1 MEQREIVASEDYN
14 SKGTYG
20 KSIKLIPLENN
31 DSAARKKLEDA
42 VINLG
47 LSYRVTNNDIEIY
60 NHKNFEHL
68 NTLIFVSALQIKKD
82 LDSDV
87 TLVTKSNSGKVK
99 KMDFSEKVSYL
110 TEEIINDAAINI
122 YDKLSSKYPT
132 KTHVKETTIAR
143 MKFSII
149 SYIILINETSEEIDE
164 DIRVIKGAYEAFK
177 DQDHFDKFL
186 ENQTNIE
193 IELETLDVQE
203 NDEEKIIESISI
215 ESDEDEDKYVAE
227 IKNNKNS
234 KIIKFKEEGNYITI
248 ERFVDLLEDLAFLG
262 NLTDAIINTFDYC
275 RLDIVPFNSENYN
288 NKEFEMT
295 VTKTEERLAD
305 PKEFKSKINSK
316 NKSNVI
322 TFRQG
327 KNIYVVPKSVKN
339 GDFTND
345 DIYTSPSKFCKN
357 STDSQRENFFK
368 TVSTVIKN
376 NVQSIDNINVTSED
390 SNWFHFIIS
399 DNDNIYSK

>member
-1 MEQREIVASEDYN
+1 MEQREIVSSEDYN

-20 KSIKLIPLENN
+20 KSIKLIPLEYN
-31 DSAARKKLEDA
+31 DSGRKKLEDA

-47 LSYRVTNNDIEIY
+47 LSYSVTNSDIEIY

-68 NTLIFVSALQIKKD
+68 NTLIFVSALQIKKN
-82 LDSDV
+82 LDI
-87 TLVTKSNSGKVK
+87 LVAKTFTEKEK
-99 KMDFSEKVSYL
+99 KMGFSKKVSRL
-110 TEEIINDAAINI
+110 SEEIINDAAINI

-149 SYIILINETSEEIDE
+149 SYIILINKTFKEIDE
-164 DIRVIKGAYEAFK
+164 DIRVLKGAYEAFK
-177 DQDHFDKFL
+177 DQDHFGKFL
-186 ENQTNIE
+186 ENQNNIE
-193 IELETLDVQE
+193 SELETLDFQE

-215 ESDEDEDKYVAE
+215 ESDEDEDKYVTE
-227 IKNNKNS
+227 IKNKKNS
-234 KIIKFKEEGNYITI
+234 KIIKFKEEGKYITI

-275 RLDIVPFNSENYN
+275 RLDIIPFNSENYN

-295 VTKTEERLAD
+295 ITKTEERLAD

-339 GDFTND
+339 GDLTND

-399 DNDNIYSK
+399 DNENIYSK